1 MGCQSNTVVIAI
13 MANNRHSVYST
24 TSGFVPLGAGSNQQI
39 TTSSL
44 LAALH
49 NGYQSGV
56 PYHVD
61 ASTTLVVNSNQHD
74 SKLVVDEALGV
85 KVWEHA
91 RRRAEDQTI
100 LVGYGIQFTG
110 SLA

>member
-1 MGCQSNTVVIAI
+1 
-13 MANNRHSVYST
+13 MANTRHSVYST
-24 TSGFVPLGAGSNQQI
+24 TSHSNFAPLGSGSTQQI

-49 NGYQSGV
+49 NGYQTGV

-74 SKLVVDEALGV
+74 AKPVVDEGLGV

-100 LVGYGIQFTG
+100 LIG
-110 SLA
+110 

>member
-1 MGCQSNTVVIAI
+1 
-13 MANNRHSVYST
+13 MANTRHSVYST
-24 TSGFVPLGAGSNQQI
+24 TSHSNFAPLGAGANQQI

-49 NGYQSGV
+49 SSYQSGI
-56 PYHVD
+56 PHHVD

-74 SKLVVDEALGV
+74 AKLVVDDGLGIRA
-85 KVWEHA
+85 WEHA

-100 LVGYGIQFTG
+100 LIGYAS
-110 SLA
+110 SLRTVAMTT

>member
-1 MGCQSNTVVIAI
+1 

-24 TSGFVPLGAGSNQQI
+24 TSHSNFAPLGTGTNQQI

-49 NGYQSGV
+49 SGYQSGI
-56 PYHVD
+56 PHHVD

-74 SKLVVDEALGV
+74 AKLVVDDGLGV
-85 KVWEHA
+85 RTWEHA

-100 LVGYGIQFTG
+100 LIGYALIVSDCCSDYTKN
-110 SLA
+110 

>member
-1 MGCQSNTVVIAI
+1 
-13 MANNRHSVYST
+13 MANNRQSVYST
-24 TSGFVPLGAGSNQQI
+24 TSHSNFAPLGGGSQQI

-74 SKLVVDEALGV
+74 SKLVVDEGLGV

-100 LVGYGIQFTG
+100 FIG
-110 SLA
+110 